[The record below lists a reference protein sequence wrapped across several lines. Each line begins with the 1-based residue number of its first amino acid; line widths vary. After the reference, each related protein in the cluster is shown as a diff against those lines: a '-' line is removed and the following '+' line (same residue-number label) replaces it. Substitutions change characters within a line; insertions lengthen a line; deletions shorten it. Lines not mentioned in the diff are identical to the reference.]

1 MSLLSFRVMTSRMA
15 RSPGG
20 MRARREVEHGH
31 SMSAPISS
39 HALLAGRRERTI
51 IHNGECYL
59 LRITNKGKL
68 ILTK

>member
-1 MSLLSFRVMTSRMA
+1 MSLLSCRVMTSRMA
-15 RSPGG
+15 RNPSG
-20 MRARREVEHGH
+20 MRASKAAEHGRL
-31 SMSAPISS
+31 SAPISS

>member
-1 MSLLSFRVMTSRMA
+1 MSLLSCRVMTSRMA
-15 RSPGG
+15 RSAGG
-20 MRARREVEHGH
+20 LRASRAADHGR

-59 LRITNKGKL
+59 LRITSKGKL
-68 ILTK
+68 MLTK